1 MKYVLITGAT
11 SGIGLA
17 LARVFARKGFNIVM
31 VSSSEKHLVRARRS
45 INERFENIST
55 EIIVQDLSVAGAAK
69 RVYNKVSE
77 MGIRIDI
84 LVNNAGYGLIG
95 SSESIDMDKDEK
107 MLYLNMITPTCLC
120 KLFLKEMYKRGS
132 GKILNIAS
140 TASFQP
146 GPYNSTY
153 FASKSYLYSYSRA
166 IRYEAKER
174 GVQVCTLCPGTTGT
188 RFFQKEGI
196 NTPIWAMSVGKVA
209 EYAVEGLENNKEV
222 IIPGTWNKIFRI
234 IPSTIKLKI
243 ISVMKSKGQEMA
255 G

>member
-31 VSSSEKHLVRARRS
+31 VSSSEKRLIRAQKS
-45 INERFENIST
+45 MKERFDRVKT
-55 EIIVQDLSVAGAAK
+55 EIIAQDLSVAGAAK
-69 RVYNKVSE
+69 KVYDKVSD
-77 MGIRIDI
+77 MGIEIEI

-95 SSESIDMDKDEK
+95 SSESIDMEKDER
-107 MLYLNMITPTCLC
+107 MLYLNMVTPTCLC
-120 KLFLKEMYKRGS
+120 KLFLKEMYKRGH
-132 GKILNIAS
+132 GKILNVAS

-153 FASKSYLYSYSRA
+153 FASKAYLYNYSRA
-166 IRYEAKER
+166 IRYEAKDR

-196 NTPIWAMSVGKVA
+196 NTPVWAMSVGKVA
-209 EYAVEGLENNKEV
+209 EYAVEGLENDKEV
-222 IIPGTWNKIFRI
+222 IIPGTWNKVFRA
-234 IPSTIKLKI
+234 IPSSLKLKV
-243 ISVMKSKGQEMA
+243 ISIMKRNGC
-255 G
+255 